1 MNSRI
6 NKDIFTE
13 TGCIKRDL
21 LLRYRDGALSS
32 HEKYEVEKHL
42 VDCPLCTDA
51 LDGLM
56 LVTSTASL
64 DDVQNEVSEMVYGN
78 AGTSFQKYWVA
89 AASVAAIV
97 VLSVFTYLQF
107 RDAKDQR
114 MAVTNEAVQTE
125 PVQSNQSYEVDT
137 LADSITSAQPI
148 IEAPPVEILLPK
160 RLAHP
165 EKAAAAT
172 DAASNAGA
180 APVGEFVF
188 EGQGQSYNRDAQSEK
203 ELSMSAP
210 PTSVADEQTVPS
222 KSVTQ
227 KSSVKDTRGINASSN
242 FITYVDNLKVIDYGT
257 DSNEEEQNLS
267 KDNNTPSKYENKSKK
282 QEAAAAESKSG
293 DAINRKLEYTNLISK
308 PVILFN
314 QGKYESAVK
323 EFDEVLKI
331 HPNDENAIFYK
342 GMSLYHL
349 KNYNQSA
356 TLLSTVSRNSASPFA
371 EEATFYV
378 AKSYL
383 GSGEL
388 KKAKVLLQD
397 IVKGNGFY
405 AEQAAEELKK

>member
-32 HEKYEVEKHL
+32 GDKHEVEKHL
-42 VDCPLCTDA
+42 VDCPLCSDA
-51 LDGLM
+51 LEGFIL
-56 LVTSTASL
+56 LTSTSSL
-64 DDVQNEVSEMVYGN
+64 DDVQNEVSGLVNRN

-114 MAVTNEAVQTE
+114 IAVSEEVVQTE
-125 PVQSNQSYEVDT
+125 PVQSNQSNESEP
-137 LADSITSAQPI
+137 LSDSVTSTQPVV
-148 IEAPPVEILLPK
+148 ESPPTELILPK
-160 RLAHP
+160 R
-165 EKAAAAT
+165 KANT
-172 DAASNAGA
+172 EESVSESDAGA

-188 EGQGQSYNRDAQSEK
+188 EGQSQA
-203 ELSMSAP
+203 
-210 PTSVADEQTVPS
+210 ADEVKESSPVPLSPPS
-222 KSVTQ
+222 KSVTE
-227 KSSVKDTRGINASSN
+227 KSALKDIRSTNASSN

-257 DSNEEEQNLS
+257 EAQDEEPKPLKEKS
-267 KDNNTPSKYENKSKK
+267 TSGKYENKNKK
-282 QEAAAAESKSG
+282 EEAAAEEAKSG
-293 DAINRKLEYTNLISK
+293 DVVNRKMEYTNLISK

-314 QGKYESAVK
+314 QGRYESAVK

-331 HPNDENAIFYK
+331 HPNDENALFYK

-356 TLLSTVSRNSASPFA
+356 TLLATVSRNTASPFA

-383 GSGEL
+383 GSGE
-388 KKAKVLLQD
+388 KQKAKVLLQE
-397 IVKGNGFY
+397 IVKRGGFY
-405 AEQAAEELKK
+405 AEQAAEELRK

>member
-32 HEKYEVEKHL
+32 ADKYEVEKHL
-42 VDCPLCTDA
+42 VDCPLCSDA
-51 LDGLM
+51 LEGFM
-56 LVTSTASL
+56 LVTSAASF
-64 DDVQNEVSEMVYGN
+64 DDVQLDVSKLVN
-78 AGTSFQKYWVA
+78 RNNGTSIQKYWVA

-107 RDAKDQR
+107 HDAKDQR
-114 MAVTNEAVQTE
+114 MAASEEVVQMEAVQSKEVTE
-125 PVQSNQSYEVDT
+125 TVT
-137 LADSITSAQPI
+137 LSDSVSAPKTVA
-148 IEAPPVEILLPK
+148 EPPPVEIILPK
-160 RLAHP
+160 RMAKAEDNLAG
-165 EKAAAAT
+165 
-172 DAASNAGA
+172 ASAENEA
-180 APVGEFVF
+180 APVGEAIF
-188 EGQGQSYNRDAQSEK
+188 QKQNQSADIAEDFS
-203 ELSMSAP
+203 LTVDSTPAPSA
-210 PTSVADEQTVPS
+210 AVPAISS
-222 KSVTQ
+222 KSVVQQPT
-227 KSSVKDTRGINASSN
+227 SKDSRSLNFSSN

-257 DSNEEEQNLS
+257 EVKVEEQKSLKETS
-267 KDNNTPSKYENKSKK
+267 TPSKYENKDKK
-282 QEAAAAESKSG
+282 QEAVADEALSG
-293 DAINRKLEYTNLISK
+293 EVVNRKIEYTNLISK
-308 PVILFN
+308 PIILFN
-314 QGKYESAVK
+314 QGKYDSAVK

-371 EEATFYV
+371 EEAAFYV

-383 GSGEL
+383 GSGE
-388 KKAKVLLQD
+388 KQKAKILFQD

-405 AEQAAEELKK
+405 SEQAAEELKN